1 MSIKKNDTYGKWHES
16 CVQYIN
22 KEYHIV
28 QKGTLNKKDYS
39 LLFENTEEKHHIP
52 VEATEQLD
60 LYNEVVISSNVL
72 NTISKE
78 NVRLALYDKYGNL
91 LGYFVP
97 ETYVQDTKTL
107 LKQCEEYNNPKSRAL
122 MARKFEIAAVHNMR
136 ANVRYYCKQKKGKL
150 NEIIEYMTGEIRAL
164 NECTTLEQMLLVE
177 ARCRQQYYQTFRYF
191 ITKDGYEYERRT
203 KRPPMDKINALI
215 SFGNTL
221 LYNRIQ
227 QFIWKTSLD
236 SRIGVVHA
244 ANRRHY
250 SLNLDFADL
259 FKPIIVDRVIFTLI
273 NKGMLDE
280 DCFVTNMD
288 SSVYLSEKGKKL
300 FIEYYDNKMYSKLKS
315 GEKSLTYNQLIEKEI
330 WNYQAYIREGK
341 KYQPYKYY

>member
-1 MSIKKNDTYGKWHES
+1 MGYDLIKKGKKVKLQRHEYQKNDTYGKWHES

-107 LKQCEEYNNPKSRAL
+107 LK
-122 MARKFEIAAVHNMR
+122 
-136 ANVRYYCKQKKGKL
+136 
-150 NEIIEYMTGEIRAL
+150 
-164 NECTTLEQMLLVE
+164 
-177 ARCRQQYYQTFRYF
+177 
-191 ITKDGYEYERRT
+191 
-203 KRPPMDKINALI
+203 
-215 SFGNTL
+215 
-221 LYNRIQ
+221 
-227 QFIWKTSLD
+227 
-236 SRIGVVHA
+236 
-244 ANRRHY
+244 
-250 SLNLDFADL
+250 
-259 FKPIIVDRVIFTLI
+259 
-273 NKGMLDE
+273 
-280 DCFVTNMD
+280 
-288 SSVYLSEKGKKL
+288 
-300 FIEYYDNKMYSKLKS
+300 
-315 GEKSLTYNQLIEKEI
+315 
-330 WNYQAYIREGK
+330 
-341 KYQPYKYY
+341 